1 MSFIVSSSF
10 KTSETTKVITI
21 FKLFQLCVSKNVKQP
36 QNQPPITP
44 CFKLSVVSIYIDT
57 EVESLIEK
65 VFYYL
70 ISPCVHK
77 VLAAVKRLRVCL
89 RIGKQD
95 YTAQLAAPRGQHEI

>member
-10 KTSETTKVITI
+10 KTSETTKVITV

-65 VFYYL
+65 VL
-70 ISPCVHK
+70 V
-77 VLAAVKRLRVCL
+77 AVKRLRVCL

>member
-65 VFYYL
+65 V
-70 ISPCVHK
+70 
-77 VLAAVKRLRVCL
+77 LAAVKRLRVCL

-95 YTAQLAAPRGQHEI
+95 YTVQLAAQ

>member
-65 VFYYL
+65 V
-70 ISPCVHK
+70 
-77 VLAAVKRLRVCL
+77 LAAVKRLRVCL

>member
-10 KTSETTKVITI
+10 KTSETTKVITV

-65 VFYYL
+65 V
-70 ISPCVHK
+70 
-77 VLAAVKRLRVCL
+77 LAAVKRLRVCL

>member
-36 QNQPPITP
+36 QNQPPIMP

-65 VFYYL
+65 V
-70 ISPCVHK
+70 
-77 VLAAVKRLRVCL
+77 LAAVKRLRVCL
-89 RIGKQD
+89 RIGQQD
-95 YTAQLAAPRGQHEI
+95 YTVQLAACSIQRFQDAV